1 MRLKHI
7 QLQKNI
13 ALIIGKRIGEIMKKS
28 ILEMILFDDRIA
40 TCPSCKK
47 QFDVTEE
54 FRNEISMREFEISGL
69 CQKCQDSV
77 FGVD

>member
-1 MRLKHI
+1 MR
-7 QLQKNI
+7 Q
-13 ALIIGKRIGEIMKKS
+13 S
-28 ILEMILFDDRIA
+28 IFEMILFDNRIA
-40 TCPSCKK
+40 KCPSCGKE
-47 QFDVTEE
+47 FDVTEE

>member
-1 MRLKHI
+1 
-7 QLQKNI
+7 
-13 ALIIGKRIGEIMKKS
+13 MKKS
-28 ILEMILFDDRIA
+28 ILEMILFDNRIVK
-40 TCPSCKK
+40 CPSCGKE
-47 QFDVTEE
+47 FDVTEE

>member
-1 MRLKHI
+1 M
-7 QLQKNI
+7 
-13 ALIIGKRIGEIMKKS
+13 KRMS
-28 ILEMILFDDRIA
+28 ILERILFDDRIV

>member
-1 MRLKHI
+1 M
-7 QLQKNI
+7 
-13 ALIIGKRIGEIMKKS
+13 S
-28 ILEMILFDDRIA
+28 ILERILFDDRIA

>member
-1 MRLKHI
+1 
-7 QLQKNI
+7 
-13 ALIIGKRIGEIMKKS
+13 MKKS

>member
-1 MRLKHI
+1 
-7 QLQKNI
+7 
-13 ALIIGKRIGEIMKKS
+13 MKKMS
-28 ILEMILFDDRIA
+28 ILERILFDDRIA

-47 QFDVTEE
+47 RFDVTEE

-69 CQKCQDSV
+69 CQKCQDSI

>member
-1 MRLKHI
+1 
-7 QLQKNI
+7 
-13 ALIIGKRIGEIMKKS
+13 MKKIS
-28 ILEMILFDDRIA
+28 ILERILFDDRIA
-40 TCPSCKK
+40 TCPSYKK
-47 QFDVTEE
+47 RFDVTEE